1 MEVTTS
7 PKNSNELTEKNIKLA
22 QSAIVQS
29 NKLKCLKNR
38 YNSSAL
44 PSLNEDSIEVK
55 KYFNRIQA
63 DIRSTKSIISKLTDT
78 LLNVDE
84 EIKSLLKLQDNV
96 EKVLDHIRRDLLLN
110 EKSIKIRKLRPQNE
124 KDRDAADDFLLSEKS
139 ILLQIKKLSEFQLR
153 SIQIQLQVLSN
164 ARKIL
169 NNVVSE
175 CKHSLNIISHGE
187 TLLGFPNKSTQKTSC
202 NIVTYSGINNV
213 GAYISEATQAISM
226 SYDAIKSSR
235 QLKSTVVIKM
245 KEVTALQNG
254 IHSNVNEFLM
264 KKVAESEST
273 KKRLQCWNG
282 ENLIALHH
290 DSRCQFITDIARG
303 RSLGPVNYTDLT
315 LSERSCPIHRNR
327 TIPLLPE
334 TRLLNEKNAALE
346 KYFDAISKNVE
357 MLKLTQQRLK
367 NDISDKRAAIQVDAS
382 VVRYRRQK
390 NNHWNDTSF
399 L

>member
-22 QSAIVQS
+22 ESAIVQS
-29 NKLKCLKNR
+29 NKLKCFKNR

-55 KYFNRIQA
+55 NYFNRIQA
-63 DIRSTKSIISKLTDT
+63 DIRSSRSIISKLTDT

-84 EIKSLLKLQDNV
+84 EIKSLLKLQENV
-96 EKVLDHIRRDLLLN
+96 EKVLGHIRKDLLLN
-110 EKSIKIRKLRPQNE
+110 EKSIKIRKLRPQSE
-124 KDRDAADDFLLSEKS
+124 KDRDAADDFLLNEKN

-153 SIQIQLQVLSN
+153 SVQVHLQDLSN

-187 TLLGFPNKSTQKTSC
+187 TLLGFPNKFTQKKASF

-226 SYDAIKSSR
+226 SYDAIKSSH
-235 QLKSTVVIKM
+235 QLKSTVEIKM
-245 KEVTALQNG
+245 KEVTALQNE
-254 IHSNVNEFLM
+254 IHSSVNEFLM
-264 KKVAESEST
+264 KKVAESES
-273 KKRLQCWNG
+273 KMKRLQHWNG

-315 LSERSCPIHRNR
+315 LPERSCPIHRNR
-327 TIPLLPE
+327 SIPLLPE
-334 TRLLNEKNAALE
+334 TRQLNEKNAALE
-346 KYFDAISKNVE
+346 KYFKAISKNVE
-357 MLKLTQQRLK
+357 MLKLTRQRLK
-367 NDISDKRAAIQVDAS
+367 NDLYDKRAAIQVDAC

-390 NNHWNDTSF
+390 INH
-399 L
+399 